1 MPWSNQS
8 GGGGGWKS
16 GGSGGGGGGGGG
28 PWGQGPWGQ
37 GPSGGGGGGQQ
48 PDLEELLKRS
58 QDRLKQVMP
67 GSGLPGPL
75 MLLIAAPIVA
85 LLGFYLLTFRVNP
98 DELGV
103 VMRFGEFVRQE
114 PPGLHFRWPPPIE
127 EVRLPKVTRQNI
139 IEIGMR
145 SGVTTRSYQTTV
157 RDVPEESLMLTGDE
171 NIVDVDFV
179 VYWRIK
185 DAAAYLFNIQQPDQT
200 VKEVSES
207 AMREIVGK
215 SNIAPLLTEAR
226 QQAEADAQKLIQS
239 TLDSYGAGIQIDQ
252 VQLQKVDPP
261 AQVID
266 AFRDVQAAR
275 ADRERLQNE
284 AFAYANR
291 IVPEARGEAE
301 RILQGAEGYKQ
312 QTVAEAQGQAARF
325 LKIYEEY
332 IKAPE
337 VTRKRLFL
345 ETMER
350 VLSGTDKIILDQ
362 KGGQGVVPFL
372 PLDQLQ
378 RQSTPPR
385 GSN

>member
-8 GGGGGWKS
+8 GGGGWKS
-16 GGSGGGGGGGGG
+16 GGGGGGGGGGG

-37 GPSGGGGGGQQ
+37 GPSGGGGQQ

-67 GSGLPGPL
+67 GSGLPGPIL
-75 MLLIAAPIVA
+75 LLIAAPIIA
-85 LLGFYLLTFRVNP
+85 LLGFYLFTFRVNP

-103 VMRFGEFVRQE
+103 VMRFGQFVRQE
-114 PPGLHFRWPPPIE
+114 PPGLHFRLPPPIE

-145 SGVTTRSYQTTV
+145 SGVTTRNYQTTV

-185 DAAAYLFNIQQPDQT
+185 DAAAYLFNIQQPEQT
-200 VKEVSES
+200 VKEVAES

-226 QQAEADAQKLIQS
+226 QQAEVDAQKLIQS
-239 TLDSYGAGIQIDQ
+239 TLDSYNAGIQVDQ

-261 AQVID
+261 SQVID

-275 ADRERLQNE
+275 ADQERLQNE
-284 AFAYANR
+284 AFSYANR

-325 LKIYEEY
+325 TKVYDEY
-332 IKAPE
+332 VKAPD
-337 VTRKRLFL
+337 VTRQRLFL

-350 VLSGTDKIILDQ
+350 VLAGTDKIIIDQ
-362 KGGQGVVPFL
+362 KSGQGVVPFL

-378 RQSTPPR
+378 RPKAPAQPR

>member
-8 GGGGGWKS
+8 GGGGWKS
-16 GGSGGGGGGGGG
+16 GGGGGGGGGGG

-37 GPSGGGGGGQQ
+37 GPSGGGGQQ

-75 MLLIAAPIVA
+75 LLLIAAPVIA
-85 LLGFYLLTFRVNP
+85 LLGFYLFTFRVNP

-103 VMRFGEFVRQE
+103 VLRFGEFVRQE
-114 PPGLHFRWPPPIE
+114 PPGLHFRLPPPIE

-185 DAAAYLFNIQQPDQT
+185 DAAAYLFNIAQPEQT
-200 VKEVSES
+200 VKEVAES

-226 QQAEADAQKLIQS
+226 QQAEVDVQRLIQS
-239 TLDSYGAGIQIDQ
+239 TLDSYTAGIQIDQ

-261 AQVID
+261 SQVID

-275 ADRERLQNE
+275 ADQERLQNE
-284 AFAYANR
+284 AFSYANR
-291 IVPEARGEAE
+291 IVPEARGEAD

-325 LKIYEEY
+325 TKVYDEY
-332 IKAPE
+332 AKAPD
-337 VTRKRLFL
+337 VTRQRLFL

-350 VLSGTDKIILDQ
+350 VLAGTDKIILDQ
-362 KGGQGVVPFL
+362 KSGQGVVPFL
-372 PLDQLQ
+372 PLDQMQ
-378 RQSTPPR
+378 RSRTPAQPR